1 MRLACVVGALL
12 ALTVA
17 PVARGAQPVVRATA
31 TPAAPSF
38 GDVVTYTVDVSVA
51 PGQADV
57 AIVATDVGVLTR
69 VAAPTTV
76 RAVEGGVG
84 HVTVTERLVCLVAR
98 CVTGARGPV
107 ITIPAPRVRVG
118 GIALRGTPT
127 RLRIR
132 PRVAPSAVRAS
143 EPAFRRPTG
152 PPEVTSRVN
161 PELVEAL
168 LLAGGSVLLV
178 AGLAGLALPIIR
190 RRARL
195 APEGRGDALRR
206 AVELLRESTA
216 RGTPDRRRAASHAGR
231 LVGEPVVAADA
242 ARVAWSRPDPGSPD
256 VTALAD
262 RVERA
267 AWGRE

>member
-1 MRLACVVGALL
+1 MKLACVVWAVL

-38 GDVVTYTVDVSVA
+38 GDVVTYTIDVSVA
-51 PGQADV
+51 PRQADAATV
-57 AIVATDVGVLTR
+57 TTDVGVLTR

-84 HVTVTERLVCLVAR
+84 HVSVTERLVCLEAR
-98 CVTGARGPV
+98 CVTGADGRMV
-107 ITIPAPRVRVG
+107 TIPAPRVRVG
-118 GIALRGTPT
+118 GIALRGTPI

-152 PPEVTSRVN
+152 PPEVTARVD
-161 PELVEAL
+161 PGSLEAL
-168 LLAGGSVLLV
+168 LVTGGSVLLV
-178 AGLAGLALPIIR
+178 AGLAGLALPVIR

-206 AVELLRESTA
+206 AVQLLRESTA
-216 RGTPDRRRAASHAGR
+216 RGTSDRRRAASHAGR
-231 LVGEPVVAADA
+231 LVGETVLAADA
-242 ARVAWSRPDPGSPD
+242 ARVAWSRPNPGSPD

-267 AWGRE
+267 AGGRE

>member
-1 MRLACVVGALL
+1 MRLACVVGAVL
-12 ALTVA
+12 ALTLA

-51 PGQADV
+51 PGQAD
-57 AIVATDVGVLTR
+57 AATVATDVGVLTR

-76 RAVEGGVG
+76 RVVEGGVG
-84 HVTVTERLVCLVAR
+84 HVTVTERLACLVAR
-98 CVTGARGPV
+98 CVTGAGGRV
-107 ITIPAPRVRVG
+107 VTIPAPHVRLG

-127 RLRIR
+127 RLRMR
-132 PRVAPSAVRAS
+132 PRVAPRAVRAS
-143 EPAFRRPTG
+143 VPTFRRPTG
-152 PPEVTSRVN
+152 PPEVTQRVD
-161 PELVEAL
+161 PGSLEA
-168 LLAGGSVLLV
+168 LLV
-178 AGLAGLALPIIR
+178 AGGSLFLVAGVAGLALPVIR

-216 RGTPDRRRAASHAGR
+216 RGTSDRRRAASHAGR
-231 LVGEPVVAADA
+231 LVGESVLAADA
-242 ARVAWSRPDPGSPD
+242 ARVAWSRRNPGSPD
-256 VTALAD
+256 VTTLAD

-267 AWGRE
+267 AGERE